1 MTEYLD
7 LYDAVQQ
14 IERFGFR
21 VKDYGLLES
30 ALARPQTRLFGED
43 AYPTFELKCAALMQS
58 LIKNHSLFDGNK
70 RTTWMLLNSFVLLND
85 FDLVMTADEGF
96 DFTLGMAT
104 DKYGLEHAARIIR
117 NHLVQR

>member
-14 IERFGFR
+14 IEKFGFR

-43 AYPTFELKCAALMQS
+43 AYPTFELKCVALMQS

-70 RTTWMLLNSFVLLND
+70 RTTWMLLNSFVLIND
-85 FDLVMTADEGF
+85 FNLQMTTDEGF
-96 DFTLGMAT
+96 DFTIGMAT
-104 DKYGLEHAARIIR
+104 DKYDIEQAAKIIR
-117 NHLVQR
+117 KHLVKR